1 MQETDKNT
9 VRAVERALDVLACFA
24 EEPSGLGVSQIAE
37 RLGLYKS
44 TVHRLLGTLEA
55 KGFVRRE
62 SDGGKYLLG
71 IRTLELAG
79 RYLASRDLAGAAYP
93 EMVRLRDQ
101 IDETISLYIRDGH
114 DRVRVQAVESRQDVR
129 RVVQLGERLPLFLG
143 ASGKV
148 LLAYCDAETKR
159 QILAEERLPAGFDL
173 SKLLEQ
179 LDSVRTSGYAT
190 SIGERESSAAS
201 VAVPV
206 FNRSGVAVAALA
218 ASGPVGRFDD
228 ETMLR
233 YANLL
238 AQSARGI
245 GAGLP

>member
-9 VRAVERALDVLACFA
+9 VRAVERALDVLTCFA

-44 TVHRLLGTLEA
+44 TVHRLLGTLET

-79 RYLASRDLAGAAYP
+79 RYLAGRDLAGAAYP
-93 EMVRLRDQ
+93 EMLRLRDL
-101 IDETISLYIRDGH
+101 IDETISLYIRDGN

-129 RVVQLGERLPLFLG
+129 RVVRVGQRLPLFLG

-148 LLAYCDAETKR
+148 LLAHCDTGEER
-159 QILAEERLPAGFDL
+159 EILAEDRLPAGFDL
-173 SKLLEQ
+173 VRLLEQ
-179 LDSVRTSGYAT
+179 LETVRSSGFAT
-190 SIGERESSAAS
+190 SIGERETSAAS

-206 FNRSGVAVAALA
+206 FNRSRVIVAALA
-218 ASGPVGRFDD
+218 ASGPFGRFDE

-238 AQSARGI
+238 AQSAQVI

>member
-9 VRAVERALDVLACFA
+9 VRAVERALDVLTCFA
-24 EEPSGLGVSQIAE
+24 EEPSGLGVSQIAD

-79 RYLASRDLAGAAYP
+79 RYLAGRDLAGAAYP
-93 EMVRLRDQ
+93 EMVRLRDL
-101 IDETISLYIRDGH
+101 IDETISLYIRDGN

-129 RVVQLGERLPLFLG
+129 RVVQLGQRLPLFLG

-148 LLAYCDAETKR
+148 LLAHCDSGVTRE
-159 QILAEERLPAGFDL
+159 ILDEERLPTGFDL
-173 SKLLEQ
+173 ARLHEQ
-179 LDSVRTSGYAT
+179 LHTVLAARYAT
-190 SIGERESSAAS
+190 SIGERETSAAS

-206 FNRSGVAVAALA
+206 FGRSGVTVAALA
-218 ASGPVGRFDD
+218 ASGPVGRFD
-228 ETMLR
+228 EATMLR

-238 AQSARGI
+238 AQSARVI
-245 GAGLP
+245 SAGLP